1 VSAFGDVFAALRTAL
16 ELTSKVEAMS
26 KTVDRLAI
34 EMRDLDRRLVRVE
47 TIIEVTRTDGAV
59 LRIAKNPEAGGQSTE
74 D

>member
-1 VSAFGDVFAALRTAL
+1 MSALGDVFAALRTAL

-26 KTVDRLAI
+26 KTVDRLAV

-47 TIIEVTRTDGAV
+47 TVIEVTRADGAV